1 MLIFYFTWQQLQKD
15 KKCLSMLHAAANRIK
30 ELYLEIQ
37 KGYHKDVEV
46 LEDVNN
52 MAKELGLDKL

>member
-1 MLIFYFTWQQLQKD
+1 MLR
-15 KKCLSMLHAAANRIK
+15 AAANKIK

-37 KGYHKDVEV
+37 KGYHEDVEV

-52 MAKELGLDKL
+52 MAKELGLDEL